1 MPLDIYQRGSTWH
14 YRGTVAGRRLRG
26 SCKTTD
32 KTKAARKA
40 SQIEERAWKRDT
52 DGPESVLTF
61 AQAAIKY
68 RNAGKSDQFLPA
80 VEDYFKDTLVREIT
94 PDVVQEMAMK
104 LWGHATGQSRNRMA
118 LKPTQAVINHCAGA
132 KLCQRIRIPRF
143 KEEAKIKT
151 PVDLAWVK
159 AFMAHAS
166 PHLGAYALFM
176 YLTGARPSEALA
188 VQWDDLSLNRCTALI
203 RMTKILSEREA
214 NLPTLLVTALQQL
227 PRVKGRP
234 VFVYRCYQDVK
245 QSWRA
250 AAERAGIKRLSPH
263 CCRHGFATD
272 LLRKGVDVHTVAW
285 LGGWQDAAQVLK
297 TYGHAIKR
305 ADINNLLVEAATV
318 PIGTKLAQRAQQ
330 NARKAR

>member
-1 MPLDIYQRGSTWH
+1 MTATFPSYRHTLPEAEPRTATILPMFITPADLATHMGWSERRVREISAKLGACRIVGNRIDLIASGRAAHYGGDPMPLDIYQRGSTWH

-214 NLPTLLVTALQQL
+214 NLPTLLVDSPL
-227 PRVKGRP
+227 RGR
-234 VFVYRCYQDVK
+234 
-245 QSWRA
+245 S
-250 AAERAGIKRLSPH
+250 
-263 CCRHGFATD
+263 
-272 LLRKGVDVHTVAW
+272 VA
-285 LGGWQDAAQVLK
+285 K
-297 TYGHAIKR
+297 
-305 ADINNLLVEAATV
+305 
-318 PIGTKLAQRAQQ
+318 P
-330 NARKAR
+330 